1 MQSAQLCG
9 RVILVVEDE
18 PLFGLEV
25 AEILTAQG
33 ANVVSSC
40 RSTEALKTVEATDLS
55 AAVLDISLGSE
66 DCSVVCQRLAERGVP
81 FLFYSGYAHGP
92 DGWAEVPV
100 IAKPAHPDQLVDAV
114 ARLCRPHV
122 QAA

>member
-1 MQSAQLCG
+1 M
-9 RVILVVEDE
+9 VEDE
-18 PLFGLEV
+18 PLVGLEV
-25 AEILTAQG
+25 AEVLTARG
-33 ANVVSSC
+33 ANVVSSS
-40 RSTEALKTVEATDLS
+40 RPTEAIKAVDAMDLS

-66 DCSVVCQRLAERGVP
+66 NCSVVCQRLAERGVP

-114 ARLCRPHV
+114 AHLCRSHV
-122 QAA
+122 EAA